1 MFIGERK
8 VSGAEARR
16 SRLRFDRFCQSP
28 PPRPDKLY
36 PQITFQEL
44 LYAVGVVTT
53 RREPQSG
60 RISALAPFRRLRAC
74 TPDLTAALL
83 TAMTNL

>member
-1 MFIGERK
+1 MAPKPGVAGYGLIGSANR
-8 VSGAEARR
+8 
-16 SRLRFDRFCQSP
+16 

-83 TAMTNL
+83 TAMKKNSYNTHY